1 MQAAALLAQLAHK
14 ARRDAD
20 TPLRVRVFKGL
31 RYLRELATARYY
43 LRAVTTLGRRART
56 FGRPRLINEGA
67 LMIGDDIMLRSVVV
81 PVELCTSHRGTL
93 TIGDNVSINYGASI
107 FAERAVTIGDRV
119 RIGPYVSISDTDFHD
134 AHDRNLRPA
143 GNPVVLEDDVWIGT
157 RALVLK
163 GVRIGRGAI
172 VAAGAV
178 VTRDVAA
185 YSVVAG
191 VPAQCVS
198 HLDRDKFVQQVSA

>member
-1 MQAAALLAQLAHK
+1 MRTTALIAQMAHK

-20 TPLRVRVFKGL
+20 TPLRVRAMKGL
-31 RYLRELATARYY
+31 RYLRELATARFH
-43 LRAVTTLGRRART
+43 LRHVTSLGRRART

-67 LMIGDDIMLRSVVV
+67 LVIGNDIMIRSVVV
-81 PVELCTSHRGTL
+81 PAELGTSHRGTL
-93 TIGDNVSINYGASI
+93 TIGDDVSINYGTSI
-107 FAERAVTIGDRV
+107 YAERSITIGDRV
-119 RIGPYVSISDTDFHD
+119 RIGPYVSITDTDFHD

-143 GNPVVLEDDVWIGT
+143 GTPVVLEDDVWIGT

-178 VTRDVAA
+178 VTQDVAA
-185 YSVVAG
+185 FSVVAG
-191 VPAQCVS
+191 VPARCVS

>member
-1 MQAAALLAQLAHK
+1 MRTMALIAQMAHK

-31 RYLRELATARYY
+31 RYFRELATARFH
-43 LRAVTTLGRRART
+43 LRRVTSLGRRART

-67 LMIGDDIMLRSVVV
+67 LLIGDDVMIRSVVV
-81 PVELCTSHRGTL
+81 PAELGTSYRGTL
-93 TIGDNVSINYGASI
+93 TIGDNVSINYGTSI
-107 FAERAVTIGDRV
+107 FAERSITIGDRV
-119 RIGPYVSISDTDFHD
+119 RIGPYVSITDTDFHD
-134 AHDRNLRPA
+134 AHDRNLRPV
-143 GNPVVLEDDVWIGT
+143 GTPVVLEDDVWIGT

-198 HLDRDKFVQQVSA
+198 HLDREKFVQQVSA